1 MEEYNAWIFLQ
12 SKWPLFVV
20 VLAVII
26 TIVTVR
32 VMAHKKQKRAQAEEK
47 ANEKIQ

>member
-12 SKWPLFVV
+12 TKWPLFVV

-26 TIVTVR
+26 TIITVR
-32 VMAHKKQKRAQAEEK
+32 VWAHKKQKKAEKE
-47 ANEKIQ
+47 

>member
-1 MEEYNAWIFLQ
+1 MEEYSAWTVLQ

-32 VMAHKKQKRAQAEEK
+32 VMAHKKQKRAEK
-47 ANEKIQ
+47 E